1 MSSFDQSAQEA
12 KLDALRSKYGN
23 KANTNFTSSDKALF
37 RAKQDQPQI
46 VRIVPMPDGDIP
58 MKELKFYYNTGLTE
72 KVGDR
77 QYGISILSPSSYG
90 EPDPIED
97 YSTSNP
103 EKNPSEK
110 YTENL
115 EQDAE
120 INRNI
125 LDKLRP
131 TTKLFIPVIVR
142 GQEAQ
147 GVKYWGVTEKLFGSI
162 LDNIKKEGILIYDP
176 VKGRDIKVWLQDMGT
191 YKQTKFELGN
201 TSPLSTSEDASKQY
215 INNHPVLTDQFSK
228 KSFSEIKQ
236 AINDILAPY
245 TGQPQTGEEH
255 VAKPATD
262 YTSVHKAAA
271 AAPAPTEAPI
281 EAPIEEKVA
290 QDDAFDDLPF

>member
-1 MSSFDQSAQEA
+1 MSSFDQSAQKA
-12 KLDALRSKYGN
+12 KLDALRSRFNN
-23 KANTNFTSSDKALF
+23 KANTNFSSSDKALF

-77 QYGISILSPSSYG
+77 QYKISILSPASHG
-90 EPDPIED
+90 ESDPIEMFTEMFTSESSTD
-97 YSTSNP
+97 YAGLDT
-103 EKNPSEK
+103 EIKNK
-110 YTENL
+110 
-115 EQDAE
+115 
-120 INRNI
+120 I
-125 LDKLRP
+125 LYQLRP
-131 TTKLFIPVIVR
+131 SSKFFIPVIVR

-162 LDNIKKEGILIYDP
+162 LDNIEKEGSLIYDP
-176 VKGRDIKVWLQDMGT
+176 INGRDIKVWLQDMGT

-245 TGQPQTGEEH
+245 TGQPQTEEEH

-271 AAPAPTEAPI
+271 PAPTEAPI
-281 EAPIEEKVA
+281 EVPEEEKVA